1 MGLAIQ
7 AFDPEKRTFTD
18 GSGKCADNDYAIDT
32 NLFIAFWDED
42 PALSEAAQTALDG
55 SLVVAA
61 PVFAELIAAPGRTEA
76 FVSSFLEKTGVAI
89 DWDLGE
95 PVWRSAGRAFQS
107 YARRKQRDSGA
118 RRILADFLIGADAQT
133 RGYRLLTLD
142 ERLYKAAFPTLR
154 LETVCPG
161 PRR

>member
-1 MGLAIQ
+1 MI
-7 AFDPEKRTFTD
+7 T
-18 GSGKCADNDYAIDT
+18 AIDT
-32 NLFIAFWDED
+32 NVFIALWDAD

-95 PVWRSAGRAFQS
+95 PIWRSAGRAFQS
-107 YARRKQRDSGA
+107 YAERRRKQRDSGA
-118 RRILADFLIGADAQT
+118 RRILADFLIGAHAHT

-142 ERLYKAAFPTLR
+142 ERLYKTAFPTLR
-154 LETVCPG
+154 LETV
-161 PRR
+161 